1 MVSNRKPIKRRR
13 VKLTFEAPEAK
24 EVILMGDFNDW
35 NAKRHPMKKNKDG
48 VWEKRVML
56 PPGRYEYKFLV
67 DGQWWTDPKNE
78 ETCYNCFGTENSVM
92 VIDLN

>member
-1 MVSNRKPIKRRR
+1 MVSKEEKIKRRR
-13 VKLTFEAPEAK
+13 VTLTLKTPKANEA
-24 EVILMGDFNDW
+24 ILMGDFNDW

-48 VWEKRVML
+48 VWEKSVML

-78 ETCYNCFGTENSVM
+78 ETCHNCFGTENNVM
-92 VIDLN
+92 FIR